1 MKTVKH
7 TFFIPAYYWDS
18 AALVLT
24 RFMHE
29 TLTPNLEN
37 TSKGKASVKA
47 HIETFSDVDNHG
59 VNVTLV
65 FEIKEEMPVEVVVQV
80 LSCALITESNM
91 RIRVERSEEV
101 LSSQYSKFEKKDTA
115 VV

>member
-1 MKTVKH
+1 
-7 TFFIPAYYWDS
+7 
-18 AALVLT
+18 
-24 RFMHE
+24 
-29 TLTPNLEN
+29 
-37 TSKGKASVKA
+37 
-47 HIETFSDVDNHG
+47 
-59 VNVTLV
+59 
-65 FEIKEEMPVEVVVQV
+65 MPVEVVVQV